1 MDCEVFCEVETCCS
15 GFWGGYFTIL
25 STPGAAVFFRN
36 CQKVSPKK
44 SEISIFSQSFKNC
57 YFTIKNWTKFHF
69 YVTLPVW
76 QHYRSIL
83 VDLRKPLDIEV
94 RPQNHVFWTN
104 SGKSW
109 FGRSSYEKFLTKLF
123 FSKSLDDSEHF
134 SYLRYLLKMNTY
146 WCRAQWSSS

>member
-1 MDCEVFCEVETCCS
+1 MFCGFETCYL
-15 GFWGGYFTIL
+15 GFWESNLTIL
-25 STPGAAVFFRN
+25 RDSEVAFSLRC
-36 CQKVSPKK
+36 CQRLTPKK
-44 SEISIFSQSFKNC
+44 LKISFFSQSFKNC

-109 FGRSSYEKFLTKLF
+109 FGRSSYEKFLQNYF
-123 FSKSLDDSEHF
+123 FPKKFGWFWTFFIFTISSQNE
-134 SYLRYLLKMNTY
+134 YLLM
-146 WCRAQWSSS
+146 